1 MGGVYLELWRCT
13 ADPDPVLAFFVLP
26 SRLLMSACSLLALG
40 SGGGFTATRSVD
52 PEAVLSQLPV
62 LETLLRVRP
71 SPSLQ
76 QFSPVESLSSMKKC
90 WVACLLF
97 AVAPV
102 VPVPGLLPEALGLLV
117 GNGSRDL
124 LEASE

>member
-1 MGGVYLELWRCT
+1 
-13 ADPDPVLAFFVLP
+13 
-26 SRLLMSACSLLALG
+26 MSACSLFALG

-62 LETLLRVRP
+62 LATLLCVRP

-76 QFSPVESLSSMKKC
+76 LFSPVESLSSMKKC
-90 WVACLLF
+90 WVGCLLF

-102 VPVPGLLPEALGLLV
+102 VPVPGLLPEELGLLV
-117 GNGSRDL
+117 GNGSRDF
-124 LEASE
+124 LEASERS